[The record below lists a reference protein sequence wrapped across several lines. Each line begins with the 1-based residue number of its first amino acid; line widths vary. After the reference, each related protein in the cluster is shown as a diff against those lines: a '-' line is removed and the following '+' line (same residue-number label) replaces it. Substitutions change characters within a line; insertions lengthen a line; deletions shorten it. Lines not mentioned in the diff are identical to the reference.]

1 MGRSRRLVAAML
13 AAASMALLIVAAVRF
28 GAEGTSTGVWSQ
40 WAFAMAFVVVGAL
53 LTSKRPDH
61 SVAWIVAATG
71 TASAILAVGAAV
83 GDDGFGVYVLWAGSW
98 LWVVTGVIPGII
110 LPLVF
115 PTGRVLSPRWRV
127 AVWAGLTG
135 MGLVCAVQA
144 LVSFEKA
151 GVSTQAKNPFRVAAA
166 EPLLESVALPLGA
179 LLLFGSL
186 LAAIVSSI
194 LRYRRSRGD
203 ERQQLRWVMAAFVTA
218 AALYI
223 VPSALP
229 VRGVILD
236 LCFAV
241 GMVLIPASIGVAIL
255 RYRLYDIGRIVSRTV
270 TYALVTGMVVAI
282 YTGVVLLA
290 QRWVGPD
297 DAPDLV
303 VAGGTL
309 LAAALFRPLLLRVGR
324 VVDARFNRRRY
335 DAVDEVRRFARRVRD
350 ELEVDRLS
358 ADLAGVAQEALQP
371 ATVGVWL
378 PPNGGSLGG
387 SVTKS

>member
-1 MGRSRRLVAAML
+1 MDRSRRLVAAML
-13 AAASMALLIVAAVRF
+13 AAASMALLVVGAVRF
-28 GAEGTSTGVWSQ
+28 VLEGASTGVWSQ
-40 WAFAMAFVVVGAL
+40 WSFAMAFVVVGAV
-53 LTSKRPDH
+53 LTWKRPDH
-61 SVAWIVAATG
+61 TVGWIVAVTGMASAVLATG
-71 TASAILAVGAAV
+71 PSAA
-83 GDDGFGVYVLWAGSW
+83 DGGLGVYVLWAGSW
-98 LWVVTGVIPGII
+98 LWVVSAVLPGII

-135 MGLVCAVQA
+135 MGLVCVVQA
-144 LVSFEKA
+144 LVSFGRA
-151 GVSTQAKNPFRVAAA
+151 GVSSQAENPFRVAAL
-166 EPLLESVALPLGA
+166 EPLLESVVLPVGA

-203 ERQQLRWVMAAFVTA
+203 ERQQLRWVMTAFVTA

-229 VRGVILD
+229 VGGVILD
-236 LCFAV
+236 LFYAV

-270 TYALVTGMVVAI
+270 TYALVTGIVVAV
-282 YTGVVLLA
+282 YAAVVLAA
-290 QRWVGPD
+290 QRWLGPD

-303 VAGGTL
+303 VAAGTL
-309 LAAALFRPLLLRVGR
+309 LAAALFRPLLVRVGR
-324 VVDARFNRRRY
+324 VVDVRFNRRRY
-335 DAVDEVRRFARRVRD
+335 DAAEEVRRFARRVRD
-350 ELEVDRLS
+350 EFEVDRLS
-358 ADLAGVAQEALQP
+358 ADLAGVAQQALQP
-371 ATVGVWL
+371 ARVGVWL
-378 PPNGGSLGG
+378 PPNEPSVGG

>member
-1 MGRSRRLVAAML
+1 MDRSRRVAAGIL
-13 AAASMALLIVAAVRF
+13 AAAGASVLVAGAVRF
-28 GAEGTSTGVWSQ
+28 VTVGTSTGVWSQ
-40 WAFAMAFVVVGAL
+40 WSFAMAFVVVGAV
-53 LTSKRPDH
+53 LTSKRPDNI
-61 SVAWIVAATG
+61 VAWIVAVTG
-71 TASAILAVGAAV
+71 TASAILAVGDAV
-83 GDDGFGVYVLWAGSW
+83 TDDGLGVYVLWAGSW
-98 LWVVTGVIPGII
+98 LWVLSAGLPGVL

-115 PTGRVLSPRWRV
+115 PTGKVLSPRWRV

-135 MGLVCAVQA
+135 MGLVGLVQA

-151 GVSTQAKNPFRVAAA
+151 GVSSQAENPFRVAAA
-166 EPLLESVALPLGA
+166 EPVLEGVALPLGA

-203 ERQQLRWVMAAFVTA
+203 ERQQLRWVMTAFVTA

-236 LCFAV
+236 LSFAA
-241 GMVLIPASIGVAIL
+241 GMVLIPVSIGVAIL
-255 RYRLYDIGRIVSRTV
+255 RYRLYDIGRIVGRTV
-270 TYALVTGMVVAI
+270 TYALVTGIVVAV
-282 YTGVVLLA
+282 YAGVVLMA
-290 QRWVGPD
+290 QRMLGPD

-309 LAAALFRPLLLRVGR
+309 LAAGLFRPLLVRVGG

-335 DAVDEVRRFARRVRD
+335 DAAEEVRRFSRRVRD
-350 ELEVDRLS
+350 EFEVDRLS

-378 PPNGGSLGG
+378 PPNGSSVGG

>member
-1 MGRSRRLVAAML
+1 MNRSRRLVAGTL
-13 AAASMALLIVAAVRF
+13 AAASIAILVAAAVRF
-28 GAEGTSTGVWSQ
+28 AAVGTSTGVWSQ
-40 WAFAMAFVVVGAL
+40 WSFAMAFVVVGAL

-61 SVAWIVAATG
+61 TVGWIVAVTG
-71 TASAILAVGAAV
+71 LASAILAAGAAAT
-83 GDDGFGVYVLWAGSW
+83 DGGLGIYVLWAGSW
-98 LWVVTGVIPGII
+98 LWVVSGVLPGII

-115 PTGRVLSPRWRV
+115 PTGQVLSPRWRI
-127 AVWAGLTG
+127 AVWAGFVG
-135 MGLVCAVQA
+135 MVLVCVVQA

-151 GVSTQAKNPFRVAAA
+151 GVSTQAENPFRLAAA
-166 EPLLESVALPLGA
+166 EPLLENVALPVGA
-179 LLLFGSL
+179 LLLFGAL

-194 LRYRRSRGD
+194 LRYRRSHGD
-203 ERQQLRWVMAAFVTA
+203 ERQQLRWVMTAFVTA

-236 LCFAV
+236 VFFAV
-241 GMVLIPASIGVAIL
+241 GMVLIPVSIGVAIL

-270 TYALVTGMVVAI
+270 TYALVTGIVVAI

-290 QRWVGPD
+290 QRMLGPD

-309 LAAALFRPLLLRVGR
+309 SAAALFRPLLVRVGR

-335 DAVDEVRRFARRVRD
+335 DAAEEVRRFARRVRD
-350 ELEVDRLS
+350 EFEVDRLS
-358 ADLAGVAQEALQP
+358 ADLAGVAREALQP
-371 ATVGVWL
+371 TTVGVWL
-378 PPNGGSLGG
+378 PPNGSSAVG